1 MSTVLNVGGN
11 TRDIPLPP
19 IYQGWTQVLLDIDAS
34 AKPDIVCDA
43 RELTRLPPSAYDAV
57 YCSHNLEHYYHHEVA
72 KVLAGFLHV
81 MADDGFAHIRVPD
94 LNAVMREMVAKNLD
108 IEDVLYVARA
118 GPITVRD
125 VIYGWA
131 AEIERSGEAYF
142 AHKTGF
148 TVKSLVAKLTAAGFK
163 EVYAGNAGR
172 EIIAFAFKSSP
183 TEHAAK
189 LLKLPRR
196 RGDTAMG

>member
-11 TRDIPLPP
+11 TRDIALPP
-19 IYQGWTQVLLDIDAS
+19 IYQGWAQVLLDIDAS

-43 RELTRLPPSAYDAV
+43 RELTRLPASQYDAV
-57 YCSHNLEHYYHHEVA
+57 YCSHNLEHYYHHEVP

-81 MADDGFAHIRVPD
+81 MAADGFAHIRVPD
-94 LNAVMREMVAKNLD
+94 LNAVMREMVEKNLD

-131 AEIERSGEAYF
+131 VEIERSGEPFF

-148 TVKSLVAKLTAAGFK
+148 TVKSLVTKLTAAGFR
-163 EVYAGNAGR
+163 EVYAGTAGR
-172 EIIAFAFKSSP
+172 EIVAFAFKSSP
-183 TEHAAK
+183 TEPIAQ
-189 LLKLPRR
+189 LLKLPR
-196 RGDTAMG
+196 